1 MRHYLVVANQTL
13 GQPQLIDK
21 ILQLAEA
28 GSCDFHVLVPA
39 TQAHVH
45 ITWTP
50 AEAMALA
57 RGRLDA
63 TLAKL
68 TELGVEAHGEV
79 GDPSP
84 MVAIGD
90 VLRHR
95 RFDALIISTL
105 PHGPSQWL
113 QRRLPERVEDV
124 FRCPVLL
131 VTATSQETD
140 RGAPLVR

>member
-1 MRHYLVVANQTL
+1 VRHYLVVANQTL
-13 GQPQLIDK
+13 GQPQLVDK

-28 GSCDFHVLVPA
+28 GPCDFHVLVPA
-39 TQAHVH
+39 THAHVH
-45 ITWTP
+45 VTWTP
-50 AEAMALA
+50 AEAVAIA

-63 TLAKL
+63 ALAKL
-68 TELGVEAHGEV
+68 AELGIEAHGEV
-79 GDPSP
+79 GSPSP

-95 RFDALIISTL
+95 RFDAMVISTL

-131 VTATSQETD
+131 VTATSQETGVL
-140 RGAPLVR
+140 R